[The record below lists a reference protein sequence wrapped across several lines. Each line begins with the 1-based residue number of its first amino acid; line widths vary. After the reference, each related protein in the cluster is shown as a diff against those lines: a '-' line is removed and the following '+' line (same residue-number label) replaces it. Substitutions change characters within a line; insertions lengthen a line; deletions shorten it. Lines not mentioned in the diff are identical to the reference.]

1 MRETGTIVSNTK
13 DDLMAAAG
21 ANARR
26 GLLMLIAGLS
36 LLLVAAG
43 TVSAQS
49 IRSGI
54 VPGRM
59 LVGVRPTMRTSQV
72 QALQTIAGGRVT
84 KRLAGGRV
92 LVVEL
97 PQGVSTQAATV
108 RTLGDPDVLFV
119 EPDRMVYPALIPD
132 DPKYPEQWHLPQIRA
147 PEAWDV
153 SRGSADVVIGIVDT
167 GVDIDHPELASKIFV
182 NRAEVPDN
190 GVDDDAN
197 GFVDDVNGWDFEN
210 DTNNPNPEPDGVDDD
225 SNGDVDDQVNHGTL
239 VAGLAAA
246 VGNNG
251 FGVAG
256 VDWRVRILPVQV
268 FPDDGGTSVSQ
279 VIEGIDYAIEMGVDI
294 INLSVGGEYAQSF
307 TPAITRAYEAGILV
321 VAAAGNAGRELT
333 DSQSTWESPVCNDG
347 PGLGIGN
354 YVLGVGST
362 DRNDLRASFSNYD
375 GSSAATFVDCMA
387 PGEGLLGTG
396 YYDPGFSKF
405 STYYDTNSGTS
416 FSVALASGLAALIKA
431 RNPGFGPDQLIMAVR
446 DSCDDIDALNP
457 GFAGKLGAG
466 RINCARALGVQLVP
480 RPPRDLT
487 AFDTPG
493 DQGGSISLEWQ
504 LSLDDGAGSDTVTEY
519 IVLRREGSTG
529 SFGEIKRLAAGV
541 SKYQDTAVTD
551 GVSYFYKVR
560 ATDGSLSSDSDVV
573 GPVEAENDLPPPPPE
588 GVFAE
593 DRPSDDGGAI
603 RLGWD
608 RYSPPGDFDHFA
620 VYRAPSRFTTV
631 TARQPIAVIDDAGVT
646 EFVDDTTEDSVDYFY
661 AVTAVDTFGNEEKDV
676 TAVGPVQSFA
686 NGPKT
691 IPAGLHLFGTPLAPA
706 DGEPAGFLGIDPA
719 ELKLARWSPAIGD
732 YQVYSG
738 PGSLPLLLG
747 NGYWLRLE
755 TDLSFAPS
763 GNAAPSGSVSVE
775 LDPGWHQLANPYF
788 GAMDMMAATVQFQEM
803 TMDLPSADG
812 ANVMRQVFWTYN
824 RDTNGYDLIAPFLG
838 IGERSIEPWEG
849 FWARVEKRCTLTLP
863 RPGGVVVSQ
872 SAEPPA
878 ADAETWV
885 ARLCAAGPGGMDR
898 DNFFGVSSR
907 MTEAGPLV
915 SPPPTG
921 NGVELYFRPDGRGA
935 RTAGA
940 FSALLPASVEWDV
953 AVESPVS
960 GDVEVWCPNPDAIPD
975 GYAVTLCDAAV
986 GEQFD
991 LRRGGRYRTTLRE
1004 GERIRPMSLRLT
1016 RTGGPLTLSSLMAEP
1031 TAAGGAAVSFTL
1043 STAADCTVEVLNI
1056 AGRTVSVV
1064 ERGRP
1069 RAAGTAQIVW
1079 DGRSDKGSAVPQG
1092 MYIMKVQ
1099 AAGQDGARTQAVRTL
1114 AIRR

>member
-1 MRETGTIVSNTK
+1 MGT
-13 DDLMAAAG
+13 AP
-21 ANARR
+21 
-26 GLLMLIAGLS
+26 
-36 LLLVAAG
+36 
-43 TVSAQS
+43 AQPVP
-49 IRSGI
+49 SGI
-54 VPGRM
+54 VPGRL
-59 LVGVRPTMRTSQV
+59 LVGVRPTVRTSQV
-72 QALQTIAGGRVT
+72 QALQTATGGRVT
-84 KRLAGGRV
+84 KRLAGGQV

-97 PQGVSTQAATV
+97 PEGMSTQAATM

-119 EPDRMVYPALIPD
+119 EPDRMVYPALTPD

-153 SRGSADVVIGIVDT
+153 TRGSADVVIGIVDT
-167 GVDIDHPELASKIFV
+167 GVDIDHPDLASKIFV
-182 NRAEVPDN
+182 NRGEVPGN
-190 GVDDDAN
+190 GIDDDGN

-225 SNGDVDDQVNHGTL
+225 ENGEVDDQVNHGTL

-279 VIEGIDYAIEMGVDI
+279 VIEGIDYAIDMGVEI
-294 INLSVGGEYAQSF
+294 INLSVGGDYAQSF
-307 TPAITRAYEAGILV
+307 TPAITRAHEAGILV
-321 VAAAGNAGRELT
+321 VAAAGNGGRQLT

-347 PGLGIGN
+347 PSLGIGN

-375 GSSAATFVDCMA
+375 GSSAGTFVDCMA

-416 FSVALASGLAALIKA
+416 FSVALASGLAALIKS
-431 RNPGFGPDQLIMAVR
+431 RNPGMGPDQLITAIR

-480 RPPRDLT
+480 RPPRDLA

-504 LSLDDGAGSDTVTEY
+504 LSLDDGAGADTVTEY
-519 IVLRREGSTG
+519 IVLRREGTSG
-529 SFGEIKRLAAGV
+529 SFGQIKRLPAGV
-541 SKYQDTAVTD
+541 PEYQDTSVTD

-573 GPVEAENDLPPPPPE
+573 GPVESENDLPPPTPE

-603 RLGWD
+603 RVGWD

-620 VYRAPSRFTTV
+620 VYRAPVRFSTV
-631 TARQPIAVIDDAGVT
+631 TARQPIAVIDDADAT
-646 EFVDDTTEDSVDYFY
+646 EFVDDTTEDRVDYFY

-691 IPAGLHLFGTPLAPA
+691 LPAGLHLFGTPLEPA
-706 DGEPAGFLGIDPA
+706 DGEPATFLGIDPA
-719 ELKLARWSPAIGD
+719 ELKLARWSSAAGQ

-738 PGSLPLLLG
+738 PGSLPLVLG

-755 TDLSFAPS
+755 RETSFVPS
-763 GNAAPSGSVSVE
+763 GNAAPSGSLSVQ

-788 GAMDMMAATVQFQEM
+788 GAMDMMAATVQFQGT

-824 RDTNGYDLIAPFLG
+824 RDTNGYDMIAPFLG
-838 IGERSIEPWEG
+838 IGESDVEPWEG
-849 FWARVEKRCTLTLP
+849 FWARVEKRCILTLP
-863 RPGGVVVSQ
+863 RPGGVVLLQ
-872 SAEPPA
+872 SARPA
-878 ADAETWV
+878 AEGAETWT

-898 DNFFGVSSR
+898 SNFFGVSPR
-907 MTEAGPLV
+907 LVGAGPLV
-915 SPPPTG
+915 SPPPTAS
-921 NGVELYFRPDGRGA
+921 GVDLYFRPDGGRV

-940 FSALLPASVEWDV
+940 FSGLSPAEAEWEL
-953 AVESPVS
+953 AVESLV
-960 GDVEVWCPNPDAIPD
+960 GGEVEVWCANPDAIPSS
-975 GYAVTLCDAAV
+975 YALTLCDTAAGV
-986 GEQFD
+986 EFD
-991 LRRGGRYRTTLRE
+991 LRRGGRYRMRLRD
-1004 GERIRPMSLRLT
+1004 GERARRMTLRLT
-1016 RTGGPLTLSSLMAEP
+1016 RRGGALTLTSLMAEP
-1031 TAAGGAAVSFTL
+1031 TGAGGAAVSFTL
-1043 STAADCTVEVLNI
+1043 STAAECTVEVLNI
-1056 AGRTVSVV
+1056 AGRTVRVL
-1064 ERGRP
+1064 ERARP
-1069 RAAGTAQIVW
+1069 RAAGTAQVIW
-1079 DGRSDKGSAVPQG
+1079 DGRSDRGSAVPRG
-1092 MYIMKVQ
+1092 TYVMKVE
-1099 AAGQDGARTQAVRTL
+1099 AAGEDGARTQAVRTL
-1114 AIRR
+1114 AVRR